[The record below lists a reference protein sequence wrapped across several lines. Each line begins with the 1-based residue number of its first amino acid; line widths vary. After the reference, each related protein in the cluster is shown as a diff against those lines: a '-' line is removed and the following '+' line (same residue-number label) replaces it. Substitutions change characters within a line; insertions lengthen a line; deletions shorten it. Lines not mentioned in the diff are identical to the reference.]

1 MRLINERG
9 IEMVKSFE
17 GISTKPYLCPANVW
31 TVGYGATRSRT
42 GGPIDL
48 GMEAICE
55 TEAEA
60 EALLIRDLGSSEGWV
75 RRLIKTV
82 LTENQYSA
90 LTSFTFNVGAGALQ
104 RSTLRMKLN
113 RGEYQGAADEFPK
126 WRIAEGAA
134 YWLDWLDAGQ
144 RRGGAV
150 FKLKKF
156 GTPTG
161 VVFPSRTPMTHQY
174 PMESTP

>member
-1 MRLINERG
+1 MRHINERG

-17 GISTKPYLCPANVW
+17 GLALRPYVCAGGVNS
-31 TVGYGATRSRT
+31 VGYGATRNST

-48 GMEAICE
+48 DMEPISE

-60 EALLIRDLGSSEGWV
+60 LLLRDLESSEGWV
-75 RRLIKTV
+75 SRLIKTA

-113 RGEYQGAADEFPK
+113 RSEYQGAADEFPK
-126 WRIAEGAA
+126 WRMTGGRVLAGLVRRRAAEQALFLA
-134 YWLDWLDAGQ
+134 
-144 RRGGAV
+144 
-150 FKLKKF
+150 
-156 GTPTG
+156 
-161 VVFPSRTPMTHQY
+161 
-174 PMESTP
+174 

>member
-1 MRLINERG
+1 MN
-9 IEMVKSFE
+9 VKSKLLRALKNSPFALTFALGE
-17 GISTKPYLCPANVW
+17 LILWVMALPVS
-31 TVGYGATRSRT
+31 ST

-48 GMEAICE
+48 DMEPI

-60 EALLIRDLGSSEGWV
+60 EALLIRDLESSEGWV
-75 RRLIKTV
+75 RRLIKTA

-126 WRIAEGAA
+126 WRIAGGRI
-134 YWLDWLDAGQ
+134 LAGLV
-144 RRGGAV
+144 RR
-150 FKLKKF
+150 
-156 GTPTG
+156 
-161 VVFPSRTPMTHQY
+161 RTA
-174 PMESTP
+174 EKALFLA

>member
-9 IEMVKSFE
+9 IEIVKSFE
-17 GISTKPYLCPANVW
+17 GLALRPYVCAGGVNS
-31 TVGYGATRSRT
+31 VGYGATRSST

-48 GMEAICE
+48 DMEAI

-60 EALLIRDLGSSEGWV
+60 EALLIRDLESSEGWV
-75 RRLIKTV
+75 SRLIKAA

-113 RGEYQGAADEFPK
+113 RGEVQNAADEFPK
-126 WRIAEGAA
+126 WRIAGGRI
-134 YWLDWLDAGQ
+134 LAGLV
-144 RRGGAV
+144 RRRVAERAL
-150 FKLKKF
+150 FLA
-156 GTPTG
+156 
-161 VVFPSRTPMTHQY
+161 
-174 PMESTP
+174 

>member
-1 MRLINERG
+1 MRHINERG

-31 TVGYGATRSRT
+31 TVGYGATVGSD

-48 GMEAICE
+48 DMEPISE
-55 TEAEA
+55 IEA
-60 EALLIRDLGSSEGWV
+60 EALLLRDLESSQGWV
-75 RRLIKTV
+75 SRLIKTA

-113 RGEYQGAADEFPK
+113 SEEFQGAADEFPK
-126 WRIAEGAA
+126 WHRAGGRILAGLVWRRVAEQT
-134 YWLDWLDAGQ
+134 LFL
-144 RRGGAV
+144 
-150 FKLKKF
+150 
-156 GTPTG
+156 T
-161 VVFPSRTPMTHQY
+161 
-174 PMESTP
+174 